1 VYIYI
6 CSQFNLPKMKKVLV
20 SIAQVTPVFLD
31 REATLKK
38 ALKAIEEAGKKGA
51 QLIVFPEAFMPGY
64 PEWVWVNPPG
74 KKPLTNPLYEALLDN
89 SVAVPDDTTAALCK
103 AAKKA
108 GIYIAMGINERN
120 AEASNASM
128 YNSILYIDSGGNIM
142 GKHRKLIPTSG
153 ERLVWAPGDGSTLD
167 CYDTSFG
174 RLGGLI
180 CWENYMPLARYAMYA
195 WGTQVYV
202 APTWDYGDVWV
213 STMRHIAK
221 EGGMYVLSACMPMKV
236 SDIPDKY
243 EFKKQY
249 DPAKEWVN
257 PGNSIIVNPKG
268 DIIAGPLTKEEGILY
283 AELDMSEISATKWS
297 LDVAGHYARP
307 DVFKFSVN
315 KTPNRIMNEE

>member
-1 VYIYI
+1 
-6 CSQFNLPKMKKVLV
+6 MKKVLV

-283 AELDMSEISATKWS
+283 AELDMSEIAATKWS